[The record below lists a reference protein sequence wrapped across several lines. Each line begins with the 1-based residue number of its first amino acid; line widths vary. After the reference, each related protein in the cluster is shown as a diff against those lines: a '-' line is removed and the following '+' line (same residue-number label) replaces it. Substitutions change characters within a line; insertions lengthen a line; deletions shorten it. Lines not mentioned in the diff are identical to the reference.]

1 METTKQKLENALKD
15 AMRAN
20 NAMVKNTIRM
30 VLTNMKLAEVEKGAP
45 LDENAQLALI
55 QKEIKVRQETIEEA
69 KRSDR
74 QDLIDKAEAEKSILE
89 TFLPKQLSEDELKA
103 LAAEAIAETGATG
116 PADMGR
122 VMKALMGRVQGR
134 AAGDQVSRVVRSL
147 LQTQG

>member
-55 QKEIKVRQETIEEA
+55 QIRDQSPPRRHRGRNGATPGF
-69 KRSDR
+69 DR
-74 QDLIDKAEAEKSILE
+74 QKPKADKSILE
-89 TFLPKQLSEDELKA
+89 TVLPNNSSEDELKA
-103 LAAEAIAETGATG
+103 WRRTIAETGAK
-116 PADMGR
+116 GR
-122 VMKALMGRVQGR
+122 
-134 AAGDQVSRVVRSL
+134 
-147 LQTQG
+147 